1 MIDEEEGGAGT
12 LMLIGGLALALIAAV
27 SAAVYYLI

>member
-12 LMLIGGLALALIAAV
+12 LMLMGGLALALIAAV
-27 SAAVYYLI
+27 GAAVYYLI

>member
-12 LMLIGGLALALIAAV
+12 LMLMAGLALALIAAV
-27 SAAVYYLI
+27 GAAVYYLI